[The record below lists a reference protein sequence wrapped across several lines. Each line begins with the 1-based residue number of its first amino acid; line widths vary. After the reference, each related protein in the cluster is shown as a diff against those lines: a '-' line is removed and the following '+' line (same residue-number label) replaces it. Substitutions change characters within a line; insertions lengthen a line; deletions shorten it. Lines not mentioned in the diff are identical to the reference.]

1 MNHYEELGIHSDA
14 TTGEIR
20 EAYKL
25 AARLLHPDMQRDPR
39 LKDLAECQMRRLSD
53 VVAVLVDPQARANY
67 DASLLN
73 VPRVGLPSKFAPAP
87 RPELLQA
94 VVRHWLWVLL
104 GAMTIGMGVWYGLSQ
119 GTYIPPGSARAE
131 SPAVPAGPL
140 ASLDRPAEVL
150 KPRVQPPEA
159 TPARPVRPLLPLHP
173 PREEPAQNLGA
184 IPPTPADAP
193 SEVANA
199 EPGRLLVMPK
209 PGPVNMARTGASRF
223 DGEWLY
229 SAGGSD
235 EDAAG
240 AYPAKYVEFRLRL
253 EGGVLTGDYRALHK
267 VFDKAISPEVVFH
280 VRGESPGGNSGKLAW
295 ESSSGAKGELDL
307 TLRSP
312 NQLQVRWWTT
322 QFGRQE
328 ALGSGAAVLVRLETP

>member
-1 MNHYEELGIHSDA
+1 VNHYEELGIHSDA

-25 AARLLHPDMQRDPR
+25 AARLLHPDLQRDPR

-67 DASLLN
+67 DASLLH
-73 VPRVGLPSKFAPAP
+73 VPRVGLLSKFALAP

-131 SPAVPAGPL
+131 SPAVPVGSL
-140 ASLDRPAEVL
+140 ASPGPPAQVL
-150 KPRVQPPEA
+150 KPRVQPPAA

-173 PREEPAQNLGA
+173 PREEPDQNLSA
-184 IPPTPADAP
+184 ILPTPADAP
-193 SEVANA
+193 SDVARA
-199 EPGRLLVMPK
+199 EPGRPLVMPK
-209 PGPVNMARTGASRF
+209 PAPVIMVRTGASRF

-229 SAGGSD
+229 SADGSD

-240 AYPAKYVEFRLRL
+240 AYPAKYVEFRLRQ

-280 VRGESPGGNSGKLAW
+280 VRGASPGGNSGKLDW

-307 TLRSP
+307 TLRPP

-328 ALGSGAAVLVRLETP
+328 ALGSGTAVLVRLETP